1 MDGITWLNHDNGRI
15 YESTRDV
22 NAVYKVNLSTP
33 VTAIAVRINPYTWS
47 VPPGWPLSPSIAP
60 PCTRAEVFILN
71 PVNISN

>member
-47 VPPGWPLSPSIAP
+47 VPP
-60 PCTRAEVFILN
+60 
-71 PVNISN
+71 